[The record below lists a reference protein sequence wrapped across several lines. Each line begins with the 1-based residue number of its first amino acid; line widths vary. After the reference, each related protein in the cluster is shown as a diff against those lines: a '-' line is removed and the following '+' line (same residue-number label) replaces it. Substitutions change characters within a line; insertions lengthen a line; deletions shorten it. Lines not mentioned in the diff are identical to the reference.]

1 MQKELNNDLT
11 QKYLKLEK
19 TMQNIKKRIKI
30 FLQMNLDQNY
40 TLKEVI
46 DNWDKSYKNENVSS
60 PQMNI

>member
-60 PQMNI
+60 PPMNI